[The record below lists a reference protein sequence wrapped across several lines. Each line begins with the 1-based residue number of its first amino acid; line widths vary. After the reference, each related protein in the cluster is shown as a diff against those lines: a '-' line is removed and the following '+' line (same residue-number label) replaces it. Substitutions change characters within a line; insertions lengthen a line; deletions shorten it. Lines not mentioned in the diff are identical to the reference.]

1 MKGQFDRGLVGTVLA
16 VWRSQHQ
23 IAEVVGVVEDVLQ
36 AFSVSDLSPGEGN
49 FFWGGSEHLCVRLF
63 SVGRRR

>member
-1 MKGQFDRGLVGTVLA
+1 MLA